1 MSDKNPLP
9 WWALDNAAKIFP
21 STGSS
26 HDSKVFRMFC
36 ELTEDVEP
44 QILQAALDK
53 TVERF
58 PMFRSVLKRGWFWYY
73 LEDSSLPARAQ
84 PETLPPCW
92 PIYSPA
98 RQSLLF
104 RVLYFRKR
112 ISLEVYHVLTDGT
125 GALGFLRM
133 LVCEYLLL
141 RHPGAFPEPEPSKG
155 SSQWQSQDDSFQK
168 YYDKSKGKRLAPEPA
183 AYQLKGPRLPKNRMA
198 VIEGSV
204 PLQDMLACARR
215 MGATLTELMAA
226 LLLGAIHQ
234 GMRVREQ
241 RKPVVITVPVNLR
254 GYFPSQSSR
263 NFFAIIR
270 VGYDFSSGED
280 SLEAVLARVKEQF
293 KASLTQERMAAQMNS
308 LCALEHN
315 IPARLVPLP
324 IKDLVLR
331 AANSIAARGAT
342 ASFSNVGKIAMPAG
356 AERLIRRFGAFTCA
370 GCLQACACSFGEVYT
385 VNFASPFRSREVERV
400 FFRQLV
406 DLGVQVTVTANLFPD
421 GEVER
426 DAVL

>member
-26 HDSKVFRMFC
+26 HDSKVFRVFC

-44 QILQAALDK
+44 QALQGALDK
-53 TVERF
+53 TLEQF

-73 LEDSSLPARAQ
+73 LEGSALPAKVQ

-92 PIYSPA
+92 PIYPSA
-98 RQSLLF
+98 RRSLLF

-112 ISLEVYHVLTDGT
+112 VSLEVYHALTDGT
-125 GALGFLRM
+125 GAMEFLRA
-133 LVCEYLLL
+133 LACEYLLL
-141 RHPGAFPEPEPSKG
+141 RHPGAFPKPEPPEG
-155 SSQWQSQDDSFQK
+155 ASQWQSQDDSFQK
-168 YYDKSKGKRLAPEPA
+168 YYEKHKGGRLAPEPA
-183 AYQLKGPRLPKNRMA
+183 AYRIKGPRLPKNRMA

-204 PLQDMLACARR
+204 PLQDALACARG
-215 MGATLTELMAA
+215 MGATLTELMTA
-226 LLLGAIHQ
+226 LLLRAIHQ
-234 GMRVREQ
+234 GMRVRDQ
-241 RKPVVITVPVNLR
+241 RKPVVVTVPVNLR
-254 GYFPSQSSR
+254 SYFPSRSSR
-263 NFFAIIR
+263 NFFAIFR
-270 VGYDFSSGED
+270 VGYRFGSGED

-293 KASLTQERMAAQMNS
+293 QANLTQERMAAQMNS
-308 LCALEHN
+308 LCALEHSV
-315 IPARLVPLP
+315 PARLVPLP
-324 IKDLVLR
+324 LKDLVLR
-331 AANSIAARGAT
+331 AANFIAARGAT
-342 ASFSNVGKIAMPAG
+342 ATFSNVGKIAMPQG
-356 AERLIRRFGAFTCA
+356 AERFIRKFGAVTCA
-370 GCLQACACSFGEVYT
+370 GYVQACACSFGEGYT

-406 DLGVQVTVTANLFPD
+406 DLGMQVTVTANLLPG

>member
-1 MSDKNPLP
+1 MNDRNPLP

-44 QILQAALDK
+44 KALQAALDR
-53 TVERF
+53 TIEQF
-58 PMFRSVLKRGWFWYY
+58 PIFRSVLKRGWFWYY
-73 LEDSSLPARAQ
+73 LEGSPLPAVVQ

-92 PIYSPA
+92 PIYPSA
-98 RQSLLF
+98 RRSLLF

-112 ISLEVYHVLTDGT
+112 ISLEVHHALADGT
-125 GALGFLRM
+125 GALEFLRM
-133 LVCEYLLL
+133 LVCAYLLL
-141 RHPGAFPEPEPSKG
+141 RHPGAFPEPEPPKG
-155 SSQWQSQDDSFQK
+155 ASQWQSQDDSFQK
-168 YYDKSKGKRLAPEPA
+168 YYEKSKGKRLAPEPA
-183 AYQLKGPRLPKNRMA
+183 AYQIKGPRLPKNRMA

-204 PLQDMLACARR
+204 PLGDVLACARG

-226 LLLGAIHQ
+226 VLLRAVHQ
-234 GMRVREQ
+234 GMRVRDE

-254 GYFPSQSSR
+254 SYFPSQSSR

-293 KASLTQERMAAQMNS
+293 KENLTREHMEAQMNS
-308 LCALEHN
+308 MCALEHS

-331 AANSIAARGAT
+331 AANTIAARGAT
-342 ASFSNVGKIAMPAG
+342 VSFSNVGKIAMPGG
-356 AERLIRRFGAFTCA
+356 AEGLIRKFGAFTCA
-370 GCLQACACSFGEVYT
+370 RCLQACACSFGEAYT
-385 VNFASPFRSREVERV
+385 VNFASPFRSREVERL
-400 FFRQLV
+400 FFRQLA
-406 DLGVQVTVTANLFPD
+406 DLGMQVTVTASLFP
-421 GEVER
+421 GREVEK

>member
-44 QILQAALDK
+44 QALQAALDK
-53 TVERF
+53 TIERF

-73 LEDSSLPARAQ
+73 LEDSSLPARVR

-92 PIYSPA
+92 PIYPSA
-98 RQSLLF
+98 RRSLLF

-112 ISLEVYHVLTDGT
+112 VSLEVYHALTDGT
-125 GALGFLRM
+125 GALEFLRM

-141 RHPGAFPEPEPSKG
+141 RHPGAFPEPDPPKG
-155 SSQWQSQDDSFQK
+155 ASQWQSQDDSFQK

-183 AYQLKGPRLPKNRMA
+183 AYRIKGPRLPKNRMA
-198 VIEGSV
+198 VIEGSI
-204 PLQDMLACARR
+204 PLRDVLACARG
-215 MGATLTELMAA
+215 MDATLTELMTA
-226 LLLGAIHQ
+226 LLLRAVHQ
-234 GMRVREQ
+234 GMRVRDQ

-254 GYFPSQSSR
+254 SYFPSQSSR

-270 VGYDFSSGED
+270 VGYDFGSEED
-280 SLEAVLARVKEQF
+280 SLEAVLARVKGQF
-293 KASLTQERMAAQMNS
+293 KENLTREHMEAQMNS
-308 LCALEHN
+308 MCALEHS

-342 ASFSNVGKIAMPAG
+342 ASFSNVGRIAMPAG
-356 AERLIRRFGAFTCA
+356 AERFLRKFGVLTCA

-385 VNFASPFRSREVERV
+385 VNFASPFRSGEVERV

-406 DLGVQVTVTANLFPD
+406 DLGMRVTVTANLFPG

>member
-1 MSDKNPLP
+1 MNAKNPLP

-26 HDSKVFRMFC
+26 HDSKVFRIFC

-44 QILQAALDK
+44 QALQKALDR

-58 PMFRSVLKRGWFWYY
+58 PIFRSVLKRGWFWYY
-73 LEDSSLPARAQ
+73 LEDSPLPAKVR

-92 PIYSPA
+92 PIYPAA
-98 RQSLLF
+98 RQDLLF
-104 RVLYFRKR
+104 RALYFRKR
-112 ISLEVYHVLTDGT
+112 ISLEIHHVLTDGA
-125 GALGFLRM
+125 GALEFLRT

-141 RHPGAFPEPEPSKG
+141 RHPGAFPEPEPPKG
-155 SSQWQSQDDSFQK
+155 ASQWQSQDDSFQK
-168 YYDKSKGKRLAPEPA
+168 YYDKSKGRRLAPEPA
-183 AYQLKGPRLPKNRMA
+183 AYRIKGPRLPKNRMA

-204 PLQDMLACARR
+204 PLRDVLACARG

-226 LLLGAIHQ
+226 LLLRAVHH
-234 GMRVREQ
+234 GMRVRDR

-254 GYFPSQSSR
+254 SYFPSRSSR

-270 VGYDFSSGED
+270 VGYDFGSGED

-293 KASLTQERMAAQMNS
+293 KANLTHERMAAQMNS
-308 LCALEHN
+308 MCALEHS

-342 ASFSNVGKIAMPAG
+342 VSFSNVGKIAMPAG
-356 AERLIRRFGAFTCA
+356 TERLIRRFGAFTCA
-370 GCLQACACSFGEVYT
+370 GCLQACACSFGETYT

-406 DLGVQVTVTANLFPD
+406 DLGVQVTVTASLPPD